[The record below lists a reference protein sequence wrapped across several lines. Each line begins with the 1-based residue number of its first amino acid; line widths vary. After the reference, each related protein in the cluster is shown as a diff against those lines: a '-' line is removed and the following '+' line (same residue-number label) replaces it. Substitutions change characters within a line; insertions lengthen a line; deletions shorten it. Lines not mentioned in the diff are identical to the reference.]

1 MHFIKTFKCIG
12 IKLDTVFSLNLFY
25 LLCFYGYVLS
35 SFLMCLFVFSLS
47 LLDRL
52 LYFIGEAP
60 PTPISF
66 ISAFICINF
75 FLLLSLSLFHNSFS
89 GFWSWMLHLFIFNL
103 PCFLVNAM
111 ELLSTALTQFH
122 ECGIQPSCSSS
133 FLKRWQVE
141 FDFFPSK

>member
-35 SFLMCLFVFSLS
+35 SCLMCLFVLSLS

-60 PTPISF
+60 PPISF

-75 FLLLSLSLFHNSFS
+75 FLLLSLSLFNNSFS

-111 ELLSTALTQFH
+111 EILSTALTQFH
-122 ECGIQPSCSSS
+122 EFGIQPSCSSS